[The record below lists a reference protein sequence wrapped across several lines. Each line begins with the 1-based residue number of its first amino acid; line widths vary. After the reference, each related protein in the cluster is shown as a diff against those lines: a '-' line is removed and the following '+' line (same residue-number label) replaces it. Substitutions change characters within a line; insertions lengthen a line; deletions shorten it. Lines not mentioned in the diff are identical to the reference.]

1 MFNAEGR
8 LFGDKLQLTCWDFD
22 NITGLPDT
30 LPECKQINDTCEIVV
45 PPDGSNIGAQPEATE
60 KPKLNEFLT
69 YKCAEDSDVLDTDG
83 QNNEFKVFCKIQSS
97 DTEPYYQVMMAIEDW
112 PTCQQPQS
120 EDGSEDEATNEA
132 PSQDRRKRQIEPK
145 MYQYINVV
153 VDLQLME
160 YNDVIDEAI
169 RFVRSNF

>member
-30 LPECKQINDTCEIVV
+30 WPECKQINDTCEILV